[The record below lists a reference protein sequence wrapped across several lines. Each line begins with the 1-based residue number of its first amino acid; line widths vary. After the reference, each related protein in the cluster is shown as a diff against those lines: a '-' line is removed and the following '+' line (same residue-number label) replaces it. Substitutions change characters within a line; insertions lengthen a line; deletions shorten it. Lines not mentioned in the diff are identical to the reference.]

1 MSEPRCESWV
11 METKLQ
17 PFVHYLPIE
26 TDMSKIEE
34 LIEWAEGNL
43 EHSRMISERS
53 TLYVYDL
60 LFHPDAIRDEK
71 LIMERMMDKYR
82 TYFSN
87 YEEQD

>member
-1 MSEPRCESWV
+1 

-26 TDMSKIEE
+26 EDMSNIEE
-34 LIEWAEGNL
+34 LVQLAEGNL
-43 EHSRMISERS
+43 EQSRMISERS
-53 TLYVYDL
+53 TLYAYDL

-82 TYFSN
+82 TYFGK
-87 YEEQD
+87 